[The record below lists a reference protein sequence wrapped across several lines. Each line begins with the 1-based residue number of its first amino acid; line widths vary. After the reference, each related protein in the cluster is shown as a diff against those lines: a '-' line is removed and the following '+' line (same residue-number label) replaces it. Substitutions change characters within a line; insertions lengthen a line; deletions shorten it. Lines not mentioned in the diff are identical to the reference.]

1 MVNIENTNPA
11 DNLKQPEV
19 FDMNGRLVKTYA
31 VRQGIN
37 IQLYFDDIA
46 QGVYYVRLRA
56 DSGKQVISKI
66 TILE

>member
-37 IQLYFDDIA
+37 IQPILSEKKNRGGRSRPIFIA
-46 QGVYYVRLRA
+46 
-56 DSGKQVISKI
+56 
-66 TILE
+66 